1 MRDSFLIVVL
11 AMLSMVGPLGIDTYL
26 PSFPAIASTFGVSP
40 VVVQQTLSI
49 YLLCMAA
56 MMLFYGTLS
65 DSFGR
70 RSVLLVS
77 LVLFSVTSFA
87 ASLAPSAGVLIFL
100 RALQGLAA
108 GAGGVIGRAVVQD
121 HFKGHDAQRATAIMM
136 MVFGLAPAIA
146 PVVGGWLETLLGW
159 RSVFVFLGGFGLLM
173 LVICYRYLPET
184 LPRNKRAPFALAPI
198 ARNYL
203 RCVSHPQF
211 VLMSLSIAFVFAG
224 VALYIGSAAA
234 FVMGIL
240 HQPETAFAWLFIP
253 MIGGMVLGSAVASRL
268 GAQVAPGRLITAG
281 FAIMVAAVALSVGYT
296 GYFVAQ
302 VPYAVAPIFV
312 YTFGLALAMPGMS
325 VRTLNLFPDMSGLA
339 ASMQG
344 FIQMFLFALVS
355 GLVSPL
361 LFDSAHKLAMGHA
374 VAVLIGIVLWVVATR
389 VAPRAQSR

>member
-1 MRDSFLIVVL
+1 
-11 AMLSMVGPLGIDTYL
+11 
-26 PSFPAIASTFGVSP
+26 VSP
-40 VVVQQTLSI
+40 VVVQQTLSV
-49 YLLCMAA
+49 YLLCMAS

-70 RSVLLVS
+70 RPVLLVS
-77 LVLFSVTSFA
+77 LGLFTVTSFA
-87 ASLAPSAGVLIFL
+87 AALAPSAGMLIFL

-108 GAGGVIGRAVVQD
+108 GAGGVVGRAVVQD

-146 PVVGGWLETLLGW
+146 PVVGGWLETSLGW
-159 RSVFVFLGGFGLLM
+159 RSVFVFLGGFGVVM
-173 LVICYRYLPET
+173 LFICYRLLPET
-184 LPRNKRAPFALAPI
+184 LPRARRAPFALAPI
-198 ARNYL
+198 ASNYL
-203 RCVSHPQF
+203 RCVRHPQF
-211 VLMSLSIAFVFAG
+211 VLMSLSIAFIFAG

-253 MIGGMVLGSAVASRL
+253 MIGGMVLGSGAASRL
-268 GAQVAPGRLITAG
+268 GAKVAPAKLITAG
-281 FAIMVAAVALSVGYT
+281 FAIMAAAVALSVGYT
-296 GYFVAQ
+296 AYFAAQ
-302 VPYAVAPIFV
+302 VPYAVMPIFI

-325 VRTLNLFPDMSGLA
+325 VRTLNLFPEMSGLA

-355 GLVSPL
+355 GLISPL

-374 VAVLIGIVLWVVATR
+374 AGVLVGVVLWMLATR
-389 VAPRAQSR
+389 VKPAVQPDNRGR